1 MNSFLELIGKF
12 YATIW
17 ERPMLWIFA
26 AFVGGFSTGL
36 IFYHLTRFLKM
47 IVSG

>member
-1 MNSFLELIGKF
+1 MNSLLELIGKF

-17 ERPMLWIFA
+17 EHPMIWIFA
-26 AFVGGFSTGL
+26 AFVGGFSTAM
-36 IFYHLTRFLKM
+36 IFQHVIRFLKM